1 MITNGFTYLAVIVFF
16 AGAVVW
22 AEKVF
27 KGKFFKYVHA
37 VVLIYLGAMLL
48 STFALWKKTDEVN
61 FYYHMAKTNLLPA
74 MIFLMLLRCDL
85 RKIIKLGPRMLLGF
99 FTASLSIML
108 GFIIV
113 YAIFKEMYE
122 PNTWKSFA
130 ALSGSWMGGTGNM
143 VAIQGALNV
152 PSAKMGYALLMD
164 SVDYAIWVMIL
175 LALIPFA
182 PLFNKWTKSDTVLL
196 DQIGMY
202 LNETQEK
209 MRRHIE
215 FPDLI
220 LLIGTGLF
228 VSALSMHLAGK
239 LPTTDFIT
247 STAWTVII
255 VTIAGILCAMTPLAR
270 IPGSSQLSNV
280 ALYTLVGL
288 IGSRANFAEL
298 TQAPL
303 YIISGFLI
311 IGIHIV
317 LLALAAKLFKLDLF
331 TCGVASLANIGG
343 VASAPILAAAYSEA
357 LIPIGVLMAM
367 MGYVIGTGGGLLV
380 GKILSLI

>member
-22 AEKVF
+22 AEKTV
-27 KGKFFKYVHA
+27 KGKLFKYVPA
-37 VVLIYLGAMLL
+37 IVLIYLGAMLL
-48 STFALWKKTDEVN
+48 STFGLWKKTDEVN
-61 FYYHMAKTNLLPA
+61 FYYQMAKTNLLPV
-74 MIFLMLLRCDL
+74 MIFLMLLQCDL
-85 RKIIKLGPRMLLGF
+85 RKIIKLGPKLLLGF
-99 FTASLSIML
+99 LTASFSIML
-108 GFIIV
+108 GFVIV
-113 YAIFKEMYE
+113 YAIFKGMYE
-122 PNTWKSFA
+122 PTTWKSFA

-164 SVDYAIWVMIL
+164 SIDYAVWVMIL
-175 LALIPFA
+175 LALIPCA
-182 PLFNKWTKSDTVLL
+182 PLFNKWTKSNTALL
-196 DQIGMY
+196 DQIGMH
-202 LNETQEK
+202 LSKSREK
-209 MRRHIE
+209 VRQHIE

-220 LLIGTGLF
+220 LLIGTGLL
-228 VSALSMHLAGK
+228 VSALAMYLAGK

-247 STAWTVII
+247 ATAWTVII
-255 VTIAGILCAMTPLAR
+255 VTIAGITGAMTPLAR
-270 IPGSSQLSNV
+270 IPGSLRLSNV
-280 ALYTLVGL
+280 ILYTLVGL
-288 IGSRANFAEL
+288 IGSRADFAEL

-311 IGIHIV
+311 IGIHALV
-317 LLALAAKLFKLDLF
+317 LVLAAKLFKLDLF
-331 TCGVASLANIGG
+331 TCCVASLSNIGG

-380 GKILSLI
+380 GKILSLL

>member
-1 MITNGFTYLAVIVFF
+1 MITNGLTYLAVIVFF
-16 AGAVVW
+16 AGTVVW

-27 KGKFFKYVHA
+27 KGTFFKYVPA
-37 VVLIYLGAMLL
+37 VVLIYLGTMLL
-48 STFALWKKTDEVN
+48 STFSLWKKTDEVN
-61 FYYHMAKTNLLPA
+61 FYYHMATTNLLPV

-85 RKIIKLGPRMLLGF
+85 RKIIKVGPRMLLGF

-108 GFIIV
+108 GFVIV
-113 YAIFKEMYE
+113 YVIFKGVYE

-152 PSAKMGYALLMD
+152 PSAKMGYVLLMD
-164 SVDYAIWVMIL
+164 SIDYAIWVMIL

-182 PLFNKWTKSDTVLL
+182 PLFNKWTKSDTALL

-202 LNETQEK
+202 LNETKEK
-209 MRRHIE
+209 VRQHIE

-228 VSALSMHLAGK
+228 VSALSLHLAGK

-311 IGIHIV
+311 IGIHTLV
-317 LLALAAKLFKLDLF
+317 LALAAKLFKLDLF

-367 MGYVIGTGGGLLV
+367 IGYVIGTGGGLLV
-380 GKILSLI
+380 GKILSLV